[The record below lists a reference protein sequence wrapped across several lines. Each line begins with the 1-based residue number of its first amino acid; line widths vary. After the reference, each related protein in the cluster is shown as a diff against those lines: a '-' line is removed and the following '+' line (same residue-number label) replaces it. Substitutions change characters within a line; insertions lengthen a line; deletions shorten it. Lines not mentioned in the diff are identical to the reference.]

1 MATLRTQ
8 LCAARQVAFFDPELN
23 PRAVVGCILRV
34 GDDEAET
41 TATVVITE
49 RLGKSHQSES
59 TGIQAVTNAAN
70 ILISKADVAELPEVM
85 DGFRGTC
92 ETPDGTSWQL
102 GDIQFQD
109 DALFRVKAMRT
120 VVSGA
125 GKYRA
130 RPWGG

>member
-23 PRAVVGCILRV
+23 PRAIAGCILRV
-34 GDDEAET
+34 GEDETET
-41 TATVVITE
+41 TATCVITE
-49 RLGKSHQSES
+49 RLGKSHQDDG
-59 TGIQAVTNAAN
+59 TGVQAVSNAAN
-70 ILISKADVAELPEVM
+70 ILISRAQVPDLPDLG

-92 ETPDGTSWQL
+92 ETPDGTAWQL

-109 DALFRVKAMRT
+109 DALFRVKAIRT
-120 VVSGA
+120 VISGA

-130 RPWGG
+130 RAWGG